1 MVTCR
6 PRTDLDAIVERLKD
20 RLHIAVVFG
29 GNRNTAGAVIFPTRN
44 PRSDKTY
51 EAVATNIADSL
62 RRLGFRHVAL
72 LPEDMLLGERL
83 KQHGTHLAWLNTGGT
98 QGYVSVCHAPA
109 MLELT
114 GIPYVGHNPLNAAI
128 LDCKHVF
135 KYMLDGLAI
144 PTPRYLVW
152 NHPGDRGDPR
162 TTQRFAAVFGGYA
175 GKFIVK
181 PVSGRASLHVK
192 LVDCAAD
199 LGDAVAAVTR
209 ATENHVLIEQY
220 LPGREFTLAV
230 AGPVIARQ
238 RALCSH
244 DRPFA
249 FSPLERLLDHDEP
262 IVTSMD
268 VRPITL
274 DRVRVL
280 DAADDAAVVQAMTD
294 LGTRIF
300 RELGLE
306 TAVRVDM
313 RADGDGRIHV
323 LEANPKPDLKLP
335 EGNQLS
341 LICAGL
347 AQQGMDYDD
356 LILSLLANRLRFL
369 LKHRAATIGHIAALL
384 H

>member
-1 MVTCR
+1 MITCR
-6 PRTDLDAIVERLKD
+6 QRPDLDAVIGRLKA

-29 GNRNTAGAVIFPTRN
+29 GDRNADDAVIFPTRN

-62 RRLGFRHVAL
+62 RRLGFRHVAPM
-72 LPEDMLLGERL
+72 PEDMLLGDRL
-83 KQHGTHLAWLNTGGT
+83 RRQQTHLAWLNTGGT

-109 MLELT
+109 MLELM
-114 GIPYVGHNPLNAAI
+114 GIPYVGHNPLNTAI

-135 KYMLDGLAI
+135 KYMLDGLAV

-192 LVDCAAD
+192 LVDHAAD
-199 LGDAVAAVTR
+199 LGDAVAEVTR

-230 AGPVIARQ
+230 AGPVVARQ
-238 RALCSH
+238 RALHSH
-244 DRPFA
+244 SQPFA
-249 FSPLERLLDHDEP
+249 FSPLERLLDANEA

-268 VRPITL
+268 IRPITL

-280 DAADDAAVVQAMTD
+280 DADDDAAVVKPMTE

-313 RADGDGRIHV
+313 RADADGRIHV
-323 LEANPKPDLKLP
+323 LEANPKPDLKRP
-335 EGNQLS
+335 EGDKLS

-347 AQQGMDYDD
+347 SQQGMDYDD
-356 LILSLLANRLRFL
+356 LILSLLANRIRFL
-369 LKHRAATIGHIAALL
+369 LKYRLATIGHIAALL
-384 H
+384 N